1 MKRLIDGGK
10 NGETPA
16 AVVTDGTLS
25 RMRVVRASLK
35 DLPDAVRKAGLT
47 PPGIIAVGEVCA
59 FHFTSMVPGV
69 LTGITVGVTGTE
81 AVRGRI
87 ISRLSD
93 EGAKTVRAG
102 ESLVVRES
110 MERLDQAFA
119 DLSRYR
125 WVIFTSRNAVR
136 IFFDRMREKHIDIRK
151 LGGLKFAVVGRE
163 QGSIWRASE
172 SRRTLSRRNIQRRR
186 WQMDLSNT

>member
-1 MKRLIDGGK
+1 
-10 NGETPA
+10 
-16 AVVTDGTLS
+16 
-25 RMRVVRASLK
+25 
-35 DLPDAVRKAGLT
+35 
-47 PPGIIAVGEVCA
+47 
-59 FHFTSMVPGV
+59 MVPGV

-125 WVIFTSRNAVR
+125 WVILRAGMQSGSSLTGCGRN
-136 IFFDRMREKHIDIRK
+136 M
-151 LGGLKFAVVGRE
+151 
-163 QGSIWRASE
+163 
-172 SRRTLSRRNIQRRR
+172 
-186 WQMDLSNT
+186 

>member
-1 MKRLIDGGK
+1 
-10 NGETPA
+10 
-16 AVVTDGTLS
+16 
-25 RMRVVRASLK
+25 MRVVRASLK
-35 DLPDAVRKAGLT
+35 DLPEAVRKAGLT

-110 MERLDQAFA
+110 IGTAGSGVCGPFPLQMGDFYEPECSP
-119 DLSRYR
+119 DL
-125 WVIFTSRNAVR
+125 
-136 IFFDRMREKHIDIRK
+136 
-151 LGGLKFAVVGRE
+151 L
-163 QGSIWRASE
+163 
-172 SRRTLSRRNIQRRR
+172 
-186 WQMDLSNT
+186 

>member
-1 MKRLIDGGK
+1 MAEKT
-10 NGETPA
+10 ETPA

-35 DLPDAVRKAGLT
+35 DLPEAVRKAGLT
-47 PPGIIAVGEVCA
+47 PPGIITVGEVCA

-102 ESLVVRES
+102 ESFWMGSPWNSAGSGVCGP
-110 MERLDQAFA
+110 FA
-119 DLSRYR
+119 L
-125 WVIFTSRNAVR
+125 
-136 IFFDRMREKHIDIRK
+136 
-151 LGGLKFAVVGRE
+151 
-163 QGSIWRASE
+163 
-172 SRRTLSRRNIQRRR
+172 
-186 WQMDLSNT
+186 QMGDFIYI